1 MINYIKSA
9 EDTLRQRGAMDD
21 ALDNLRKR
29 QQRIIAENRP
39 SGYPSASFSET
50 YTSTSRANDA
60 VSELVDLAEIQREID
75 RTEAEIKEIDAVLD
89 QLPQE
94 ESDIIRAWY
103 IDRISM
109 DAIAEQM
116 CYESRS
122 TIYDKR
128 NHAVADFAVR
138 YFGAVA
144 IGRE

>member
-9 EDTLRQRGAMDD
+9 EDTLKQRGALPD

-39 SGYPSASFSET
+39 KSYPSASFNES
-50 YTSTSRANDA
+50 YTSTALANDA
-60 VSELVDLAEIQREID
+60 VSWAVDLAELAREIKA
-75 RTEAEIKEIDAVLD
+75 TEDMIAEIDTVID

-94 ESDIIRAWY
+94 ERDIIRAWY